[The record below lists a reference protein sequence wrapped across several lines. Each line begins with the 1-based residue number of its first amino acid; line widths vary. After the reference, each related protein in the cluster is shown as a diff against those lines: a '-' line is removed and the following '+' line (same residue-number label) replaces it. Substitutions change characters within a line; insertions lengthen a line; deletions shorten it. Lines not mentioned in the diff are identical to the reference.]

1 MLEIIFYGIHLVFS
15 LFFFLLIP
23 FVWLIKGSLLERNV
37 VALQRLLRFYKP
49 ILFIAHIGVIVSL
62 LTGVYLATSWLNFWF
77 LAVLVVWLVLSA
89 YLGITAKYVRLVLE
103 QIEQHSALK
112 SYDDV
117 SKLRR
122 ASLVLMIITVLMF
135 ALKLLRYV

>member
-23 FVWLIKGSLLERNV
+23 FVWLIKGSVIEGNV
-37 VALQRLLRFYKP
+37 LNLQRLLRFYKP
-49 ILFIAHIGVIVSL
+49 ILFMAHIGVIVSL
-62 LTGVYLATSWLNFWF
+62 LTGMYLATSWFNLWF
-77 LAVLVVWLVLSA
+77 LAVFVVWLVLSA

-112 SYDDV
+112 SSNIV

-122 ASLVLMIITVLMF
+122 ASLILMMMTVLMF